1 MDQEQIDAAKEAVR
15 KYNEQLNAAVEA
27 SAMQGED
34 GISYLDLVDVGESIG
49 FIEIPKI
56 DVYLPIYS
64 GTGEDV
70 LQKGV
75 GHLAESSYPIGGTST
90 HSVLTGHR
98 GLPSAVLFTDL
109 DKMEEG
115 DVFYLHVLDEVL
127 AYKVDQ
133 IKVVL
138 PEETQDIGIVEG
150 KDYCTL
156 VTCTPYAINTHRLLV
171 RGERTEYIPPEELA
185 EQNAVH
191 EVQSQTI
198 TKRIVD
204 VWPWLVVSL
213 LIVAGVEGSIFLL
226 IVKRQRSYGERQ
238 KEQSVM
244 QQNKAQKVIEEVK
257 KAFIGKTEC
266 VEKLMTAILAGG
278 HVLVED
284 VPGVGKTTLAL
295 AFAKAMNVAQN
306 RVQFTPDVLPADIT
320 GFTVYNREKDGFFYR
335 PGAVMCNILLAD
347 EINRTSPKTQA
358 ALLEVMEEG
367 SVTVDGVTR
376 PVPSPFLVIATQ
388 NPVGSAGTQLLPQ
401 SQLDRFLICFG
412 IGYPD
417 AAEEMDILKSR
428 RSGNGLEDVRPVIS
442 SQELMEMK
450 KEVEEVFVHDQVY
463 DYIVRLAQAT
473 RNNDAL
479 ELGLSP
485 RGSLAL
491 LKMAQARAYRKG
503 RSFVI
508 PADVAAEFQDVAAHR
523 VQPVSSSGMD
533 RVRAAAVLERILKET
548 PAPAPEK
555 G

>member
-1 MDQEQIDAAKEAVR
+1 
-15 KYNEQLNAAVEA
+15 
-27 SAMQGED
+27 
-34 GISYLDLVDVGESIG
+34 
-49 FIEIPKI
+49 
-56 DVYLPIYS
+56 
-64 GTGEDV
+64 
-70 LQKGV
+70 
-75 GHLAESSYPIGGTST
+75 
-90 HSVLTGHR
+90 
-98 GLPSAVLFTDL
+98 
-109 DKMEEG
+109 
-115 DVFYLHVLDEVL
+115 
-127 AYKVDQ
+127 
-133 IKVVL
+133 
-138 PEETQDIGIVEG
+138 
-150 KDYCTL
+150 
-156 VTCTPYAINTHRLLV
+156 
-171 RGERTEYIPPEELA
+171 
-185 EQNAVH
+185 
-191 EVQSQTI
+191 
-198 TKRIVD
+198 
-204 VWPWLVVSL
+204 
-213 LIVAGVEGSIFLL
+213 
-226 IVKRQRSYGERQ
+226 
-238 KEQSVM
+238 M

-442 SQELMEMK
+442 SQELMD
-450 KEVEEVFVHDQVY
+450 DQVY

>member
-1 MDQEQIDAAKEAVR
+1 
-15 KYNEQLNAAVEA
+15 
-27 SAMQGED
+27 
-34 GISYLDLVDVGESIG
+34 
-49 FIEIPKI
+49 
-56 DVYLPIYS
+56 
-64 GTGEDV
+64 
-70 LQKGV
+70 
-75 GHLAESSYPIGGTST
+75 
-90 HSVLTGHR
+90 
-98 GLPSAVLFTDL
+98 
-109 DKMEEG
+109 
-115 DVFYLHVLDEVL
+115 
-127 AYKVDQ
+127 
-133 IKVVL
+133 
-138 PEETQDIGIVEG
+138 
-150 KDYCTL
+150 
-156 VTCTPYAINTHRLLV
+156 
-171 RGERTEYIPPEELA
+171 
-185 EQNAVH
+185 
-191 EVQSQTI
+191 
-198 TKRIVD
+198 
-204 VWPWLVVSL
+204 
-213 LIVAGVEGSIFLL
+213 
-226 IVKRQRSYGERQ
+226 
-238 KEQSVM
+238 M

-320 GFTVYNREKDGFFYR
+320 GFT
-335 PGAVMCNILLAD
+335 GAVMCNLFLGD

>member
-1 MDQEQIDAAKEAVR
+1 
-15 KYNEQLNAAVEA
+15 
-27 SAMQGED
+27 
-34 GISYLDLVDVGESIG
+34 
-49 FIEIPKI
+49 
-56 DVYLPIYS
+56 
-64 GTGEDV
+64 
-70 LQKGV
+70 
-75 GHLAESSYPIGGTST
+75 
-90 HSVLTGHR
+90 
-98 GLPSAVLFTDL
+98 
-109 DKMEEG
+109 
-115 DVFYLHVLDEVL
+115 
-127 AYKVDQ
+127 
-133 IKVVL
+133 
-138 PEETQDIGIVEG
+138 
-150 KDYCTL
+150 
-156 VTCTPYAINTHRLLV
+156 
-171 RGERTEYIPPEELA
+171 
-185 EQNAVH
+185 
-191 EVQSQTI
+191 
-198 TKRIVD
+198 
-204 VWPWLVVSL
+204 
-213 LIVAGVEGSIFLL
+213 
-226 IVKRQRSYGERQ
+226 
-238 KEQSVM
+238 M

-508 PADVAAEFQDVAAHR
+508 PADVSAEFQDVAAHR

>member
-1 MDQEQIDAAKEAVR
+1 M
-15 KYNEQLNAAVEA
+15 
-27 SAMQGED
+27 
-34 GISYLDLVDVGESIG
+34 
-49 FIEIPKI
+49 
-56 DVYLPIYS
+56 
-64 GTGEDV
+64 
-70 LQKGV
+70 
-75 GHLAESSYPIGGTST
+75 
-90 HSVLTGHR
+90 
-98 GLPSAVLFTDL
+98 
-109 DKMEEG
+109 
-115 DVFYLHVLDEVL
+115 
-127 AYKVDQ
+127 
-133 IKVVL
+133 
-138 PEETQDIGIVEG
+138 
-150 KDYCTL
+150 
-156 VTCTPYAINTHRLLV
+156 
-171 RGERTEYIPPEELA
+171 TEY
-185 EQNAVH
+185 
-191 EVQSQTI
+191 EVC
-198 TKRIVD
+198 
-204 VWPWLVVSL
+204 
-213 LIVAGVEGSIFLL
+213 
-226 IVKRQRSYGERQ
+226 
-238 KEQSVM
+238 
-244 QQNKAQKVIEEVK
+244 QQNTMACEQEIAKGIIGQKDVIRQVML
-257 KAFIGKTEC
+257 A
-266 VEKLMTAILAGG
+266 LLAGG
-278 HVLVED
+278 NVLLEGM
-284 VPGVGKTTLAL
+284 PGLGKTMLVRTISQVCDLS
-295 AFAKAMNVAQN
+295 FQ
-306 RVQFTPDVLPADIT
+306 RIQFTPDLMPSDVT
-320 GFTVYNREKDGFFYR
+320 GTNIIVKEEQKSAFRFEKGPIF
-335 PGAVMCNILLAD
+335 ANLVLAD

-401 SQLDRFLICFG
+401 TQLDRFLICFG